1 MENNI
6 LREIIGVEKE
16 IQQSLEQAKEKAR
29 AWLEKRRKEI
39 DERRAG
45 EEKEIVASFQQA
57 REKLAREAASRADDR
72 VKRAEQQAD
81 RIVRLENDA
90 LTRIVAN
97 HLNKILPGD
106 P

>member
-16 IQQSLEQAKEKAR
+16 IQQSLEQAKEMTR
-29 AWLEKRRKEI
+29 AWLETRRKEI
-39 DERRAG
+39 DERGAR
-45 EEKEIVASFQQA
+45 EEKEIVASFQRA
-57 REKLAREAASRADDR
+57 REKLAREAASRADAL

-81 RIVRLENDA
+81 RIVRLENDTLA
-90 LTRIVAN
+90 RIVAN
-97 HLNKILPGD
+97 HIHKIMPGD